1 MTDELK
7 DAHAEIARLRAKYEP
22 EQLDPVEVLVA
33 SYAGFPSTEFVTAGQ
48 VDRMRAA
55 LKANGWRQVREVTEA
70 EIMDAVNVFGSAY
83 HATMPQI
90 LEAAVRHGIALA
102 RGEA

>member
-1 MTDELK
+1 MTDEITALK
-7 DAHAEIARLRAKYEP
+7 AGVARLHTKYEP

-70 EIMDAVNVFGSAY
+70 EIA
-83 HATMPQI
+83 
-90 LEAAVRHGIALA
+90 EASKVYDTERDRLIWEAGIRHGIALA

>member
-7 DAHAEIARLRAKYEP
+7 DAHAEIARLRAKY
-22 EQLDPVEVLVA
+22 QPVVA

-48 VDRMRAA
+48 VDRMRNA
-55 LKANGWRQVREVTEA
+55 LGANGWRQVREVTEA
-70 EIMDAVNVFGSAY
+70 APSNKTHYCKHYPEGCQEHNLHCAWPACAV
-83 HATMPQI
+83 
-90 LEAAVRHGIALA
+90 L

>member
-1 MTDELK
+1 MTDELTA
-7 DAHAEIARLRAKYEP
+7 AHAEIARLRAKYEP

-48 VDRMRAA
+48 VDRMRNA
-55 LKANGWRQVREVTEA
+55 LGANGWIQLRVVTEA
-70 EIMDAVNVFGSAY
+70 GI
-83 HATMPQI
+83 
-90 LEAAVRHGIALA
+90 EAEAKRYTVEHSRLIYENGIRRGIALA